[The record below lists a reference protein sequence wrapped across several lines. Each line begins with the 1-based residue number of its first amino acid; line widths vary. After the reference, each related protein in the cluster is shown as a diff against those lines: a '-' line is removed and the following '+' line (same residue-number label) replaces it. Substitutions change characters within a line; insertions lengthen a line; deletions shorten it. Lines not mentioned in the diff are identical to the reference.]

1 MGKKKKK
8 KEKFE
13 FKWKNMCFCDGKFV
27 FTR

>member
-8 KEKFE
+8 KKKFE
-13 FKWKNMCFCDGKFV
+13 FKWKNMCFCDEKFV

>member
-8 KEKFE
+8 KKKFE
-13 FKWKNMCFCDGKFV
+13 FKWKNMCFYGGKFV